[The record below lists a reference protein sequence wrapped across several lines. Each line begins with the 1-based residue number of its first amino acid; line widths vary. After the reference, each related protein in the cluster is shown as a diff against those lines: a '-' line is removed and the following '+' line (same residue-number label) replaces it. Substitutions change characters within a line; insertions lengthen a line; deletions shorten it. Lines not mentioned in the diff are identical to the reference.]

1 MKGIKIF
8 SPATVANLACG
19 FDVIGLALEIP
30 GDEIFLYKS
39 NNPGIRIN
47 RIIYGDSFSLPNDP
61 KKNVVFVALQSLLK
75 KYQQKKFD
83 TKKVGFEIEL
93 IKNIHPGS
101 GIGSSAASAA
111 GVVFGA
117 NILLGKPFSTMQL
130 IRFAMEGERL
140 ASGTAHADNVAPA
153 IMGGVTLVRSYNPL
167 DIIRLHTP
175 NELWVSII
183 HPQIEIKTSDARE
196 ILKQK
201 ILMTDAI
208 RQWGNI
214 GALVSGLYKEDYE
227 LISRSLED
235 VIVEPI
241 RAMLIPAFYELK
253 IRCKEIGAL
262 GGGISGSGPS
272 VFMLSKGNH
281 IAKKVTKMM
290 NCVYSPLK
298 VDYKTYTS
306 PINKQGVKW
315 SEIFSDKIRRDIFN
329 KI

>member
-19 FDVIGLALEIP
+19 FDVIGLALDLP
-30 GDEIFLYKS
+30 KDEIFLYKS
-39 NNPGIRIN
+39 NKPGIRIN
-47 RIIYGDSFSLPNDP
+47 RIHGTSLPNDP
-61 KKNVVFVALQSLLK
+61 KKNVAFVALQFLLK
-75 KYQQKKFD
+75 KYEQKQRFEKEE
-83 TKKVGFEIEL
+83 KIGFEIEL

-111 GVVFGA
+111 GVVYGA
-117 NILLGKPFSTMQL
+117 NILLGNPFSTIQL
-130 IRFAMEGERL
+130 IRFAMEGERV
-140 ASGTAHADNVAPA
+140 ASGTAHADNVAPS
-153 IMGGVTLVRSYNPL
+153 IMGGITLVRSYKPL
-167 DIIRLHTP
+167 DITKLHAP
-175 NELWVSII
+175 NELWVSVI

-208 RQWGNI
+208 RQWGNV
-214 GALVSGLYKEDYE
+214 GALVAGFYQENYG

-272 VFMLSKGNH
+272 VFMLSKGSYT
-281 IAKKVTKMM
+281 AKKVTEVM
-290 NCVYSPLK
+290 NRVYSPLK

-306 PINKQGVKW
+306 PINQQGVKW
-315 SEIFSDKIRRDIFN
+315 SKIF
-329 KI
+329 

>member
-1 MKGIKIF
+1 MNGIKIF

-19 FDVIGLALEIP
+19 FDVIGLALDLP
-30 GDEIFLYKS
+30 KDEIFLYKS
-39 NNPGIRIN
+39 NNPGIRIKK
-47 RIIYGDSFSLPNDP
+47 IHGSSLPNDP
-61 KKNVVFVALQSLLK
+61 KKNVAFVALQFLLK
-75 KYQQKKFD
+75 QYKKKQKFD
-83 TKKVGFEIEL
+83 KEKEEKIGFDIEL

-111 GVVFGA
+111 GVVYGA
-117 NILLGKPFSTMQL
+117 NILLGKPFNTMQL
-130 IRFAMEGERL
+130 IRFAMEGERV

-153 IMGGVTLVRSYNPL
+153 IMGGLTLIRSYQPL
-167 DIIRLHTP
+167 DITKLHTP
-175 NELWVSII
+175 DKLWVSIL
-183 HPQIEIKTSDARE
+183 HPQIVVRTSDARE

-214 GALVSGLYKEDYE
+214 GALVAGLYREDYE

-241 RAMLIPAFYELK
+241 RSMLIPAFHELK

-272 VFMLSKGNH
+272 VFMLSKGNDT
-281 IAKKVTKMM
+281 AKKVTEVM
-290 NCVYSPLK
+290 NQVYSPLQ

-306 PINKQGVKW
+306 PISQQGVKCKC
-315 SEIFSDKIRRDIFN
+315 IQKLN
-329 KI
+329 

>member
-1 MKGIKIF
+1 MNRIKIL

-19 FDVIGLALEIP
+19 FDVIGLALDIP
-30 GDEIFLYKS
+30 VDEILLYKS
-39 NNPGIRIN
+39 NSPGIRIN
-47 RIIYGDSFSLPNDP
+47 RIDGTTLPKDQ
-61 KKNVVFVALQSLLK
+61 KKNVAFVSLQALLK
-75 KYQQKKFD
+75 KYQQRFYKEKKI
-83 TKKVGFEIEL
+83 GFEIEL

-111 GVVFGA
+111 GVVYGA
-117 NILLGKPFSTMQL
+117 NILLGNPFNRMQL
-130 IRFAMEGERL
+130 IRFAMEGERI
-140 ASGTAHADNVAPA
+140 ASGSAHADNVAPA
-153 IMGGVTLVRSYNPL
+153 IMGGVTLVRSYQPL
-167 DIIRLHTP
+167 DITKLHSP

-214 GALVSGLYKEDYE
+214 GALVAGLYQENYE

-235 VIVEPI
+235 FIVEPI

-272 VFMLSKGNH
+272 VFMLSKGND
-281 IAKKVTKMM
+281 IAKKVTEVM
-290 NCVYSPLK
+290 NLVYSPLK

-306 PINKQGVKW
+306 PINQKGVKF
-315 SEIFSDKIRRDIFN
+315 SEIL
-329 KI
+329 

>member
-19 FDVIGLALEIP
+19 FDVIGLALDHP
-30 GDEIFLYKS
+30 KDEIFLYKS

-47 RIIYGDSFSLPNDP
+47 RTYGTPLPNDP
-61 KKNVVFVALQSLLK
+61 KKNVAFIALQFLLK
-75 KYQQKKFD
+75 KYQQKKEE
-83 TKKVGFEIEL
+83 KIGFEMEL

-111 GVVFGA
+111 GVVYGA
-117 NILLGKPFSTMQL
+117 NVLLGNPFSTIQL
-130 IRFAMEGERL
+130 IRFAMEGERF

-153 IMGGVTLVRSYNPL
+153 IMGGVTLVRSYKPL
-167 DIIRLHTP
+167 DITKLHSP

-183 HPQIEIKTSDARE
+183 HPQIEIRTSDARE

-214 GALVSGLYKEDYE
+214 GSLVAGLYQENYE

-272 VFMLSKGNH
+272 VFMLSKGNNT
-281 IAKKVTKMM
+281 AKKVTEMM
-290 NCVYSPLK
+290 NRVYSPLK
-298 VDYKTYTS
+298 IDYKTYTS
-306 PINKQGVKW
+306 PINQQGVKW
-315 SEIFSDKIRRDIFN
+315 SKII
-329 KI
+329 

>member
-1 MKGIKIF
+1 MKGIKILA
-8 SPATVANLACG
+8 PATVANLACG
-19 FDVIGLALEIP
+19 FDVIGLALDFP
-30 GDEIFLYKS
+30 KDEIFLYKS
-39 NNPGIRIN
+39 NIPGIRIN
-47 RIIYGDSFSLPNDP
+47 KIDGSSLPKDP
-61 KKNVVFVALQSLLK
+61 KKNVAFVALQYFLK
-75 KYQQKKFD
+75 KYKQKQKFE
-83 TKKVGFEIEL
+83 KKDQIGFDIEL

-111 GVVFGA
+111 GVVLGA
-117 NILLGKPFSTMQL
+117 NILLGNPFNTIQL
-130 IRFAMEGERL
+130 IRFAMEGERV
-140 ASGTAHADNVAPA
+140 ASGSAHADNVAPA
-153 IMGGVTLVRSYNPL
+153 IMGGLTLVRSYNPL
-167 DIIRLHTP
+167 DITKLHSP
-175 NELWVSII
+175 KELWVSII

-208 RQWGNI
+208 KQWGNI
-214 GALVSGLYKEDYE
+214 GALVAGLYQENYA

-272 VFMLSKGNH
+272 VFMLSKGNYT
-281 IAKKVTKMM
+281 AKKVTEVM
-290 NCVYSPLK
+290 NYVYSPLK

-306 PINKQGVKW
+306 PINHLGVKW
-315 SEIFSDKIRRDIFN
+315 LKI
-329 KI
+329 K

>member
-1 MKGIKIF
+1 MKIMKGVKIF

-19 FDVIGLALEIP
+19 FDVIGLALDFP
-30 GDEIFLYKS
+30 KDEIFLYKS
-39 NNPGIRIN
+39 NKPGIRIN
-47 RIIYGDSFSLPNDP
+47 RIYGSSLPNDP
-61 KKNVVFVALQSLLK
+61 KKNAAFVALQFLLK
-75 KYQQKKFD
+75 KYQQRQKFYNEEK
-83 TKKVGFEIEL
+83 TGFEIEL

-111 GVVFGA
+111 GVVYGA
-117 NILLGKPFSTMQL
+117 NILLGKPFNTIQL
-130 IRFAMEGERL
+130 IRFAMEGERI

-153 IMGGVTLVRSYNPL
+153 IMGGVTLVRSYQPL
-167 DIIRLHTP
+167 DITKLHTP

-183 HPQIEIKTSDARE
+183 HPQIEVKTSDARE

-208 RQWGNI
+208 KQWGNV
-214 GALVSGLYKEDYE
+214 GALVSGLYREDYE

-253 IRCKEIGAL
+253 IKCKEIGAL

-281 IAKKVTKMM
+281 TAKRVTEVM
-290 NCVYSPLK
+290 NQVYYPLK

-306 PINKQGVKW
+306 PINQKGVKW
-315 SEIFSDKIRRDIFN
+315 TKIL
-329 KI
+329 

>member
-19 FDVIGLALEIP
+19 FDVIGLALDFP
-30 GDEIFLYKS
+30 KDEIFLYKS
-39 NNPGIRIN
+39 NKPGIRIN
-47 RIIYGDSFSLPNDP
+47 KIHGTSLPNDP
-61 KKNVVFVALQSLLK
+61 KKNVAFVALQFFLK
-75 KYQQKKFD
+75 KFQQKFENE
-83 TKKVGFEIEL
+83 KKIGFEIEL

-111 GVVFGA
+111 GVVYGA
-117 NILLGKPFSTMQL
+117 NILLGNPFTNIQL
-130 IRFAMEGERL
+130 IRFAMEGERV

-153 IMGGVTLVRSYNPL
+153 IMGGVTLVRSYKPL
-167 DIIRLHTP
+167 DITKLHTP
-175 NELWVSII
+175 NKLWVSII

-208 RQWGNI
+208 IQWGNI
-214 GALVSGLYKEDYE
+214 GALVAGLYQEDYG

-241 RAMLIPAFYELK
+241 RSMLIPAFYELK
-253 IRCKEIGAL
+253 MKCKEIGAL

-272 VFMLSKGNH
+272 VFMLSKGTH
-281 IAKKVTKMM
+281 IAKKVTEVM
-290 NCVYSPLK
+290 NHVYSPLK

-306 PINKQGVKW
+306 PINQQGVQW
-315 SEIFSDKIRRDIFN
+315 AKIL
-329 KI
+329 

>member
-1 MKGIKIF
+1 MKGIKIY

-19 FDVIGLALEIP
+19 FDVIGLALDFP
-30 GDEIFLYKS
+30 RDEIYLYKS
-39 NNPGIRIN
+39 NHPGIRIHE
-47 RIIYGDSFSLPNDP
+47 ICGVSLPKDP
-61 KKNVVFVALQSLLK
+61 NKNVAFVALNFLLK
-75 KYQQKKFD
+75 KYQKKQKFENEQQI
-83 TKKVGFEIEL
+83 GFEMKL

-117 NILLGKPFSTMQL
+117 NILLGYPFNTIQL
-130 IRFAMEGERL
+130 IRFAMEGERI
-140 ASGTAHADNVAPA
+140 ASGSAHADNVAPA
-153 IMGGVTLVRSYNPL
+153 IMGGLTLVRSYKPL
-167 DIIRLHTP
+167 DITKLHTP

-183 HPQIEIKTSDARE
+183 HPQIEIKTSDARN
-196 ILKQK
+196 ILKHK

-214 GALVSGLYKEDYE
+214 GALVAGLYQEDYS

-241 RAMLIPAFYELK
+241 RAILIPAFYELK

-272 VFMLSKGNH
+272 VFMLSKGDET
-281 IAKKVTKMM
+281 AKKVTEVM
-290 NCVYSPLK
+290 NRVYSSLRIN
-298 VDYKTYTS
+298 YKTYTS
-306 PINKQGVKW
+306 PINQKGLKW
-315 SEIFSDKIRRDIFN
+315 ITIL
-329 KI
+329 

>member
-19 FDVIGLALEIP
+19 FDIIGLALDFP
-30 GDEIFLYKS
+30 KDEIFLYKS

-47 RIIYGDSFSLPNDP
+47 RIYGSSLPNDQR
-61 KKNVVFVALQSLLK
+61 KNVAFVALQFLLK
-75 KYQQKKFD
+75 KYQQKQKFD
-83 TKKVGFEIEL
+83 KDKKIGFEIEL

-117 NILLGKPFSTMQL
+117 NILLGNPFSTIQL
-130 IRFAMEGERL
+130 IRFAMEGERI

-153 IMGGVTLVRSYNPL
+153 IMGGVTLVRSYQPL
-167 DIIRLHTP
+167 DITKLHVP
-175 NELWVSII
+175 NELWISVI
-183 HPQIEIKTSDARE
+183 HPQIEVKTSDARV

-208 RQWGNI
+208 RQWGNV
-214 GALVSGLYKEDYE
+214 GALVAGLYREDYG

-253 IRCKEIGAL
+253 IKCKEIGAL

-272 VFMLSKGNH
+272 VFMLSKGNYT
-281 IAKKVTKMM
+281 AKKVTEVM
-290 NCVYSPLK
+290 NQVYYPLK

-306 PINKQGVKW
+306 PINQQGVKW
-315 SEIFSDKIRRDIFN
+315 N
-329 KI
+329 KIL

>member
-19 FDVIGLALEIP
+19 FDVIGLALDFP
-30 GDEIFLYKS
+30 KDEIFLYKS
-39 NNPGIRIN
+39 NNPGIRIH
-47 RIIYGDSFSLPNDP
+47 RIHRSSLPNDP
-61 KKNVVFVALQSLLK
+61 MKNSAFVALQSLLK
-75 KYQQKKFD
+75 KYKQKQKFD
-83 TKKVGFEIEL
+83 EKEKIGFEIEL
-93 IKNIHPGS
+93 IKNIRPGS

-111 GVVFGA
+111 GVVYGA
-117 NILLGKPFSTMQL
+117 NILLGNPFSAIQL
-130 IRFAMEGERL
+130 IRFAMEGERV

-153 IMGGVTLVRSYNPL
+153 IMGGVTLIRSYKPL
-167 DIIRLHTP
+167 DITKLHTP

-183 HPQIEIKTSDARE
+183 HPQIEVRTSDARE

-208 RQWGNI
+208 RQWGNV
-214 GALVSGLYKEDYE
+214 GALVAGLYREDYG

-241 RAMLIPAFYELK
+241 RSMLIPSFYELQV
-253 IRCKEIGAL
+253 RCKEIGAL

-272 VFMLSKGNH
+272 VFMLSKGNYT
-281 IAKKVTKMM
+281 AKKVTEVM
-290 NCVYSPLK
+290 NRVYSPLQ

-306 PINKQGVKW
+306 PINSKGIKW
-315 SEIFSDKIRRDIFN
+315 TQIL
-329 KI
+329 

>member
-1 MKGIKIF
+1 MNRIKILA
-8 SPATVANLACG
+8 PATVANLACG
-19 FDVIGLALEIP
+19 FDIIGLALDIP
-30 GDEIFLYKS
+30 VDEILLYKS

-47 RIIYGDSFSLPNDP
+47 RIDGSTLPNDP
-61 KKNVVFVALQSLLK
+61 KKNVAFVALQALLK
-75 KYQQKKFD
+75 KYQQKQRFD
-83 TKKVGFEIEL
+83 KEKQIGFEIEL

-111 GVVFGA
+111 GVVYGA
-117 NILLGKPFSTMQL
+117 NILLGNPFNRMQL
-130 IRFAMEGERL
+130 IRFAMEGERI

-153 IMGGVTLVRSYNPL
+153 IMGGVTLVRSYQPL
-167 DIIRLHTP
+167 DITKLHSP

-214 GALVSGLYKEDYE
+214 GALVAGLYQEDYE

-235 VIVEPI
+235 FIVEPI

-272 VFMLSKGNH
+272 VFMLSKGND
-281 IAKKVTKMM
+281 IAKKVTEVM
-290 NCVYSPLK
+290 NRVYSPLK
-298 VDYKTYTS
+298 VDYKIYTS
-306 PINKQGVKW
+306 PINQQGVKF
-315 SEIFSDKIRRDIFN
+315 SEIL
-329 KI
+329 

>member
-1 MKGIKIF
+1 MKGVKIF
-8 SPATVANLACG
+8 APATVANLACG
-19 FDVIGLALEIP
+19 FDVIGLALDFP
-30 GDEIFLYKS
+30 KDEIFLYKS
-39 NNPGIRIN
+39 NYPGIRIH
-47 RIIYGDSFSLPNDP
+47 RMDGSPLPNDP
-61 KKNVVFVALQSLLK
+61 KKNVAFVALQFLLK
-75 KYQQKKFD
+75 KYQQEQRFDNEKKI
-83 TKKVGFEIEL
+83 GFEIEL

-111 GVVFGA
+111 GIVYGA
-117 NILLGKPFSTMQL
+117 NKLLGNPFSTIQL
-130 IRFAMEGERL
+130 IRFAMEGERV

-153 IMGGVTLVRSYNPL
+153 IMGGVTLVRSYKPL
-167 DIIRLHTP
+167 DITKLNVP
-175 NELWVSII
+175 NELWISII
-183 HPQIEIKTSDARE
+183 HPQIEVKTSDARE

-214 GALVSGLYKEDYE
+214 GALVAGLYQEDYG

-241 RAMLIPAFYELK
+241 RAVLIPAFYELK

-281 IAKKVTKMM
+281 TAKKVTEIM
-290 NCVYSPLK
+290 NKVYSPLK

-306 PINKQGVKW
+306 PINRQGIRW
-315 SEIFSDKIRRDIFN
+315 AEIL
-329 KI
+329 

>member
-19 FDVIGLALEIP
+19 FDVIGLALDFP
-30 GDEIFLYKS
+30 KDEIFLYKS
-39 NNPGIRIN
+39 NNPGIRI
-47 RIIYGDSFSLPNDP
+47 RKIHGTSLPNDP
-61 KKNVVFVALQSLLK
+61 KKNVAFVALQFFLK
-75 KYQQKKFD
+75 KYQQEKEKKI
-83 TKKVGFEIEL
+83 GFEIEL

-111 GVVFGA
+111 GVVYGA
-117 NILLGKPFSTMQL
+117 NVLLGYPFNTMQL
-130 IRFAMEGERL
+130 IRFAMEGERI

-153 IMGGVTLVRSYNPL
+153 IMGGLTLVRSYQPL
-167 DIIRLHTP
+167 DITKLHVP
-175 NELWVSII
+175 NELWISII

-214 GALVSGLYKEDYE
+214 GALVAGLYQENYR

-235 VIVEPI
+235 FIVEPI
-241 RAMLIPAFYELK
+241 RAILIPAFYELK

-281 IAKKVTKMM
+281 TAKKVTEMM
-290 NCVYSPLK
+290 NRVYSTLQI
-298 VDYKTYTS
+298 DYKTYTS
-306 PINKQGVKW
+306 SINQKGVKW
-315 SEIFSDKIRRDIFN
+315 SKIL
-329 KI
+329 

>member
-19 FDVIGLALEIP
+19 FDVIGLALDFP
-30 GDEIFLYKS
+30 KDEIFLYKS
-39 NNPGIRIN
+39 NKPGIRIN
-47 RIIYGDSFSLPNDP
+47 RIHGSSLPSDP
-61 KKNVVFVALQSLLK
+61 KKNVAFVALQFLLK
-75 KYQQKKFD
+75 KYQQIKEKKI
-83 TKKVGFEIEL
+83 GFEIEL

-101 GIGSSAASAA
+101 GIGSSAASSA
-111 GVVFGA
+111 GVVYGA
-117 NILLGKPFSTMQL
+117 NILLGNPFSTIQL
-130 IRFAMEGERL
+130 IRFAMEGERV

-153 IMGGVTLVRSYNPL
+153 IMGGLTLVRSYKPL
-167 DIIRLHTP
+167 DITRLHTP

-214 GALVSGLYKEDYE
+214 GALVSGLYQEDYG

-281 IAKKVTKMM
+281 TAKKVTEVM

-306 PINKQGVKW
+306 PINQQGVKW
-315 SEIFSDKIRRDIFN
+315 SQIL
-329 KI
+329 

>member
-19 FDVIGLALEIP
+19 FDVIGLALDFP
-30 GDEIFLYKS
+30 KDEIFLYKS

-47 RIIYGDSFSLPNDP
+47 KIYGSPLPHDP
-61 KKNVVFVALQSLLK
+61 RKNVAFVALQSLLK
-75 KYQQKKFD
+75 KYKQKQRFD
-83 TKKVGFEIEL
+83 ETKIGFEIEL

-111 GVVFGA
+111 GIVYGA
-117 NILLGKPFSTMQL
+117 NILLGNPFNTIQL
-130 IRFAMEGERL
+130 IRFAMEGERI

-153 IMGGVTLVRSYNPL
+153 IMGGVTLVRSYQPL
-167 DIIRLHTP
+167 DITRLHTP
-175 NELWVSII
+175 NELWISII
-183 HPQIEIKTSDARE
+183 HPQIEVKTSDARE

-208 RQWGNI
+208 KQWGNV
-214 GALVSGLYKEDYE
+214 GALIAGLYQENYE

-253 IRCKEIGAL
+253 IKCKEIGAL

-272 VFMLSKGNH
+272 VFMLSKGNQT
-281 IAKKVTKMM
+281 AKKVTEIM
-290 NCVYSPLK
+290 NRVYSPLK

-306 PINKQGVKW
+306 PINQKGIKW
-315 SEIFSDKIRRDIFN
+315 IQLS
-329 KI
+329 

>member
-1 MKGIKIF
+1 MKGVKIF

-19 FDVIGLALEIP
+19 FDVIGLALDFP
-30 GDEIFLYKS
+30 KDEIFLYKS

-47 RIIYGDSFSLPNDP
+47 RIHGSSLPNDP
-61 KKNVVFVALQSLLK
+61 RKNVAFVALQFLLK
-75 KYQQKKFD
+75 KYQKRQKFD
-83 TKKVGFEIEL
+83 NEKEIGFEIEL

-111 GVVFGA
+111 GIVYGA
-117 NILLGKPFSTMQL
+117 NILLGNPFNTIQL
-130 IRFAMEGERL
+130 IRFAMEGERV

-153 IMGGVTLVRSYNPL
+153 IMGGVTLVRSYKPL
-167 DIIRLHTP
+167 DITKLHVP

-183 HPQIEIKTSDARE
+183 HPQIEVKTSDARE

-214 GALVSGLYKEDYE
+214 GALVAGLYQENYE

-253 IRCKEIGAL
+253 IKCKEIGAL

-272 VFMLSKGNH
+272 VFMLSRGNH
-281 IAKKVTKMM
+281 TAKKVTEIM
-290 NCVYSPLK
+290 NQVYSPLK

-306 PINKQGVKW
+306 PINQKGVKW
-315 SEIFSDKIRRDIFN
+315 MKIL
-329 KI
+329 

>member
-8 SPATVANLACG
+8 APATVANLACG
-19 FDVIGLALEIP
+19 FDVIGLALDFP
-30 GDEIFLYKS
+30 KDEIFLYKS

-47 RIIYGDSFSLPNDP
+47 RIDGASLPNDP
-61 KKNVVFVALQSLLK
+61 KKNVAFVALQFLLS
-75 KYQQKKFD
+75 KYQQKQKFERFER
-83 TKKVGFEIEL
+83 KKEIGFEIEL

-117 NILLGKPFSTMQL
+117 NILLGNPFNTRQL
-130 IRFAMEGERL
+130 IRFAMEGERV

-153 IMGGVTLVRSYNPL
+153 IMGGLTLVRSYKPL
-167 DIIRLHTP
+167 DITRLNVP
-175 NELWVSII
+175 NELWISII
-183 HPQIEIKTSDARE
+183 HPQIEIRTSDARE

-214 GALVSGLYKEDYE
+214 GALVAGLYQEDYG

-241 RAMLIPAFYELK
+241 RAMLIPSFYELK
-253 IRCKEIGAL
+253 IKCKEIGAL

-281 IAKKVTKMM
+281 TAKKVTEVM
-290 NCVYSPLK
+290 NLVYSPLK

-306 PINKQGVKW
+306 PINRKGVKW
-315 SEIFSDKIRRDIFN
+315 SKII
-329 KI
+329 